1 MTNEYDLRS
10 AVTFLLVGLGI
21 GAVLA
26 LVLGPAAEETIGLEQ
41 ERKSA

>member
-1 MTNEYDLRS
+1 VMTNEYDARS

-26 LVLGPAAEETIGLEQ
+26 VLLGTPPRAVLGLD
-41 ERKSA
+41 RDKSA